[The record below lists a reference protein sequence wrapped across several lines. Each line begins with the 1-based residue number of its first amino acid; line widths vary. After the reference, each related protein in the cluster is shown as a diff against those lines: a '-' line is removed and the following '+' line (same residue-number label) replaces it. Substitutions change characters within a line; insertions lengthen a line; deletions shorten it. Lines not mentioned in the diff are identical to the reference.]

1 MRHSGRVMLRREAVV
16 GALCLALAAP
26 AAGCG
31 GGEGAGGVA
40 TLEGASTTTTVAP
53 DAGEAGLEE
62 ALLAFT
68 ACMREEGIDLP
79 DPELDAAGNLKLV
92 SFMADAGAVAAA
104 AGGTEALRDAAT
116 ACRGH
121 LAGVALRFAS
131 IDRTEMQDRLLAY
144 AGCMREHGYD
154 LPDPDFSGAGPAVRG
169 PFPGLGLGAFD
180 DPAFQEANESC
191 QGIFSGL
198 VPGGDEPAEGG

>member
-1 MRHSGRVMLRREAVV
+1 MLRRTAVV
-16 GALCLALAAP
+16 GALCLALAAA

-31 GGEGAGGVA
+31 GGEAAGGVA
-40 TLEGASTTTTVAP
+40 TLEGASTTTTVAGAP

-68 ACMREEGIDLP
+68 SCMREEGIDLP

-92 SFMADAGAVAAA
+92 SFMADAGAAAA
-104 AGGTEALRDAAT
+104 SAGGTEALRDAAT
-116 ACRGH
+116 ACRDH

-154 LPDPDFSGAGPAVRG
+154 LPDPDFSGAGPGMRG

-180 DPAFQEANESC
+180 DPAFREANESC
-191 QGIFSGL
+191 QGIFAGL
-198 VPGGDEPAEGG
+198 VPEGDDPAEGG

>member
-1 MRHSGRVMLRREAVV
+1 MLRRTAAV
-16 GALCLALAAP
+16 GAVCLLVAAP
-26 AAGCG
+26 VAGCG
-31 GGEGAGGVA
+31 GGGSATGVA
-40 TLEGASTTTTVAP
+40 TLEGESTTTVVAARI
-53 DAGEAGLEE
+53 DVDLEE

-79 DPELDAAGNLKLV
+79 DPELDASGNLKLV
-92 SFMADAGAVAAA
+92 SFMADAGAAAAA

-144 AGCMREHGYD
+144 AGCMREHGYEM
-154 LPDPDFSGAGPAVRG
+154 PDPDFSGAGPGMRG
-169 PFPGLGLGAFD
+169 PFPGLGLGVLG

-191 QGIFSGL
+191 QGVFAGL
-198 VPGGDEPAEGG
+198 VPEGDEPAEGG